1 MHCPGH
7 QKEVT
12 EAVRGNSPTDQAAKE
27 AAKGAFLMPLVPV
40 LDLSQFDPE
49 FLTADLERDK
59 SWGFAEK
66 VLIVDR
72 ERIRKELY
80 CFLNI

>member
-1 MHCPGH
+1 
-7 QKEVT
+7 
-12 EAVRGNSPTDQAAKE
+12 
-27 AAKGAFLMPLVPV
+27 MPLVPV

-49 FLTADLERDK
+49 FLTADLERGK
-59 SWGFAEK
+59 SWGFAKK